1 MGDHAG
7 ILGAVV
13 FASQLL
19 VVFFFFLVVRG
30 TWWYHDRGLLVL
42 FFFFYFQQGLGEIR
56 CIGIRKCVVM
66 AIRVSFVVALSKCV
80 VMQLETRC
88 SDH

>member
-19 VVFFFFLVVRG
+19 VFFFFGRKGDLVVSRPWITG
-30 TWWYHDRGLLVL
+30 S
-42 FFFFYFQQGLGEIR
+42 FFFFFNFQQGLGEIR